1 VAVIGGYFL
10 PEGKLKGNFI
20 FGDIP
25 TGRLFFADLNQKPS
39 PEVKSLKVIF
49 EGKEMTMEEL
59 VGGRVDL
66 KFGIDAEKQVYIM
79 SKNQGK
85 IYKIINTL

>member
-1 VAVIGGYFL
+1 MPYGAL
-10 PEGKLKGNFI
+10 EGNLI
-20 FGDIP
+20 FGDILS
-25 TGRLFFADLNQKPS
+25 GRLFSADLDQKPE

-49 EGKEMTMEEL
+49 EDKEMTMEEL

-85 IYKIINTL
+85 IYRILK